1 MGTLTGSEPAFPVA
15 ACSFLIL
22 GGLVSADLRLPLP
35 TITAL
40 VALLGLV
47 HGMLNGVALRSGPGV
62 SGLLGIAAALFVIV
76 ALVAAATVALR
87 PRWTRIAV
95 RVAGSWVV
103 AVGMLML
110 GWTLAAQG

>member
-1 MGTLTGSEPAFPVA
+1 
-15 ACSFLIL
+15 
-22 GGLVSADLRLPLP
+22 
-35 TITAL
+35 
-40 VALLGLV
+40 
-47 HGMLNGVALRSGPGV
+47 MLNGVALRSGPGV